1 MFSGGWKVDAE
12 KVWIEGKGKKNLT
25 DDDND
30 VRQRKTKKICSL
42 AMRLGTKLI
51 QNSKKSQ

>member
-1 MFSGGWKVDAE
+1 MFSGGWKIDAE

-42 AMRLGTKLI
+42 AMRLGTKLM

>member
-1 MFSGGWKVDAE
+1 MFG
-12 KVWIEGKGKKNLT
+12 KVWIKGKGKNLT

-30 VRQRKTKKICSL
+30 VRQRKTKKICPL
-42 AMRLGTKLI
+42 AMRLGTKPI